1 MDTTASKDE
10 NNTTDTKVCV
20 SFSVLSLVH
29 NCISCQYVSCQLY
42 ILIKQGTCKKNAF
55 VVLALQKPLLCNSFA
70 WHKKLAIIK
79 CFQNIQLGVLWLER
93 KNTPKS
99 VLGQLHSDTLKEVYF

>member
-1 MDTTASKDE
+1 M
-10 NNTTDTKVCV
+10 
-20 SFSVLSLVH
+20 
-29 NCISCQYVSCQLY
+29 
-42 ILIKQGTCKKNAF
+42 
-55 VVLALQKPLLCNSFA
+55 LALQKPLLCNSFA

-93 KNTPKS
+93 KNIPKS